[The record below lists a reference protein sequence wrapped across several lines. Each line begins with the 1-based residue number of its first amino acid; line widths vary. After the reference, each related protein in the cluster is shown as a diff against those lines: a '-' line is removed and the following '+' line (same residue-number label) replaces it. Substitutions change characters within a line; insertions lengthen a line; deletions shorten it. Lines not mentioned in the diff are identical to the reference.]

1 MAVLD
6 AALMVTILCVVIAP
20 VYGSVMLAAR
30 TAPIS
35 RHARLSRPHLVWGVV
50 LTAAGVALLV
60 VTARSSRVVVPHDP
74 ALAFILLAALAG
86 AALLLL
92 GIGPFVPWLAA
103 LLGRRAVR
111 LAAPVRLA
119 AQGAAGPRA
128 AAVAATTASAT
139 ALALT
144 FMIVGTAQTAQE
156 RAAYS
161 PQARS
166 GALVV
171 TWPSAEQAA
180 AVRAAVQQE
189 LPGVPIVQS
198 YRRPVLGY
206 LSLNVHKVDGERE
219 SDVSAVVIGDEGLL
233 RYLTGDP
240 STPYDE
246 QTAVI
251 VTADGTDVDK
261 VTVDYE
267 ACGNGDTSS
276 TTKILSATAARPAA
290 PQEEKIFLPAPAV
303 RELGCRPEPEE
314 LLIDPSVHRTTA
326 IEQERLDRR
335 LGASG
340 TTFVEQGFQA
350 QDGWKVFAGAAIAL
364 ALGAALTM
372 TRRTP
377 ADSRPMRVLL
387 RVGGGPSLR
396 WFAACHAG
404 LVAACGT
411 VTGAAAGCVM
421 GLQLAWPL
429 TAPGEWESPPRVPFE
444 PPWPAIAVLVAGLP
458 VLVAAIAAV
467 LGTTRRGN
475 RGGG

>member
-60 VTARSSRVVVPHDP
+60 VTARSSRVVVPHHP

-92 GIGPFVPWLAA
+92 GIGPAIPWLAA

-180 AVRAAVQQE
+180 AVRAVVQQE

-198 YRRPVLGY
+198 YRLP
-206 LSLNVHKVDGERE
+206 NVDFPGLELA
-219 SDVSAVVIGDEGLL
+219 SDSSSGVIGDEGLL

-246 QTAVI
+246 HTAVI
-251 VTADGTDVDK
+251 VTADGTDVGN
-261 VTVDYE
+261 VTIDYE

-290 PQEEKIFLPAPAV
+290 PQEEKIFLPVAAV

-340 TTFVEQGFQA
+340 TTYVEQGFQA

-387 RVGGGPSLR
+387 RVGGGSSLR
-396 WFAACHAG
+396 WFAACRAG

-411 VTGAAAGCVM
+411 ATGAAAGCVM